1 LRDLIK
7 MGQFLLLLILG
18 LSGAGLASSV
28 RIINQGN
35 AALVERLGS
44 YRKRL
49 DPGLNILLPG
59 LDRMV
64 YQDTLRV
71 KVLDIEPQSCIT
83 ADNVSITVDAVV
95 YWQIIDMERA
105 YYKVQ
110 NLSSAMVYLVQTQI
124 RGEIGKLELDQT
136 FTARS
141 QISDILLEELDTAT
155 DPWGVKVT
163 RVEIRDITPS
173 KAVQDSMELQMT
185 AERRKRAAILNSEG
199 EREAAVNTARGNADA
214 QVLAAEAQKK
224 AAILQAEAQQ
234 QSIIL
239 NAEGERQGKLLR
251 AQAVAQSVTVLAD
264 ALQRDP
270 QAYAALQ
277 FLLTQNYLDMGTTI
291 GQSDS
296 SKVLFLD
303 PHSVMGTLE
312 GMREILDQ
320 GR

>member
-1 LRDLIK
+1 
-7 MGQFLLLLILG
+7 LLLILG

-64 YQDTLRV
+64 YQDTLRL

-95 YWQIIDMERA
+95 YWQIVDMERA

-110 NLSSAMVYLVQTQI
+110 NLSSAMIYLVQTQI

-251 AQAVAQSVTVLAD
+251 AQAIAQSMTVLANV
-264 ALQRDP
+264 LKSDP

-277 FLLTQNYLDMGTTI
+277 FLLTQNYLDMGTAI
-291 GQSDS
+291 GQSNS

-320 GR
+320 GRS

>member
-1 LRDLIK
+1 

-28 RIINQGN
+28 RIVNQGN
-35 AALVERLGS
+35 SALVERVGS
-44 YRKRL
+44 FRKRL
-49 DPGLNILLPG
+49 DPGLNVIVPG
-59 LDRMV
+59 LDRIV
-64 YQDTLRV
+64 FQETLRL
-71 KVLDIEPQSCIT
+71 KVLDIAPQSCIT

-110 NLSSAMVYLVQTQI
+110 NLEFAMVNLVQTQI
-124 RGEIGKLELDQT
+124 RGEIGKLQLDQT

-173 KAVQDSMELQMT
+173 KAVQDSMELQMS
-185 AERRKRAAILNSEG
+185 AERRKRASILTSEG
-199 EREAAVNTARGNADA
+199 DREAAVNSARGNADA
-214 QVLAAEAQKK
+214 QVLAAEAKK
-224 AAILQAEAQQ
+224 QAVILDAEAQQ
-234 QSIIL
+234 QSVL
-239 NAEGERQGKLLR
+239 LRAEADRQSRLLR
-251 AQAVAQSVTVLAD
+251 AQAIAESMQLLSTTLEK
-264 ALQRDP
+264 DP

-277 FLLTQNYLDMGTTI
+277 FLLAQNYLDMGTAI
-291 GQSDS
+291 GQSES

-303 PHSVMGTLE
+303 PRSVLGTIE
-312 GMREILDQ
+312 GMKEVLDQ
-320 GR
+320 TRPS